1 MVFVE
6 LTPFIRFREQCWTDD
21 DLHALQR
28 FLLITPT
35 AGDVIRGTHG
45 LRKLRWA
52 ASGRGK
58 RGGARVIYYFQPSAD
73 RIYLV
78 HGYVKAEQEDLTPQQ
93 LKILAALMKGL
104 DDG

>member
-6 LTPFIRFREQCWTDD
+6 LTPFVRFREQHWTDEE
-21 DLHALQR
+21 LRGLQR
-28 FLLITPT
+28 FLLVTPT
-35 AGDVIRGTHG
+35 AGDLIRGTRG

-58 RGGARVIYYFQPSAD
+58 RGGARVIYYLQTSLD

-78 HGYVKAEQEDLTPQQ
+78 YGYVKAEQEDLTPQQ
-93 LKILAALMKGL
+93 LRVLAALMKEV

>member
-6 LTPFIRFREQCWTDD
+6 LTPFVRFREQNWTDD
-21 DLHALQR
+21 ELRALQR
-28 FLLITPT
+28 FLLLTPA

-58 RGGARVIYYFQPSAD
+58 RGGARVIYYVQLSVD
-73 RIYLV
+73 RIYLI
-78 HGYVKAEQEDLTPQQ
+78 HGYLKTEREDLTPQQ
-93 LKILAALMKGL
+93 LKVLATLMKEIA
-104 DDG
+104 DG

>member
-6 LTPFIRFREQCWTDD
+6 LTPFVRFREQNWTDD
-21 DLHALQR
+21 ELRALQR
-28 FLLITPT
+28 FLLLTPA

-58 RGGARVIYYFQPSAD
+58 RGGARVIYYVQLSVD
-73 RIYLV
+73 RIYLI
-78 HGYVKAEQEDLTPQQ
+78 HGYLKTEREDLTPQQ
-93 LKILAALMKGL
+93 LKVLAALMKEIA
-104 DDG
+104 DG

>member
-6 LTPFIRFREQCWTDD
+6 LTPFVRFREQHWTDD
-21 DLHALQR
+21 ELRALQR
-28 FLLITPT
+28 SLLVTPA
-35 AGDVIRGTHG
+35 AGEVIRGTHG

-58 RGGARVIYYFQPSAD
+58 RGGARVIYYLQASAD

-78 HGYVKAEQEDLTPQQ
+78 YGYVKAEQENLTPQQ
-93 LKILAALMKGL
+93 LKLLAALMKEV

>member
-6 LTPFIRFREQCWTDD
+6 LTPFVRFREQNWTDD
-21 DLHALQR
+21 ELRALQR
-28 FLLITPT
+28 FLLLTPA

-58 RGGARVIYYFQPSAD
+58 RGGARVIYYVQVSVD
-73 RIYLV
+73 RIYLI
-78 HGYVKAEQEDLTPQQ
+78 HGYLKTEREDLTPQQ
-93 LKILAALMKGL
+93 LKVLATLMKEIA
-104 DDG
+104 DG

>member
-6 LTPFIRFREQCWTDD
+6 LTPFVRFRDEHWTDN
-21 DLHALQR
+21 DLRALQR
-28 FLLITPT
+28 FLLVAPT
-35 AGDVIRGTHG
+35 AGDVIRGTRG

-58 RGGARVIYYFQPSAD
+58 RGGARVIYYLQTSID

-78 HGYVKAEQEDLTPQQ
+78 YGYVKAEQDDLTPQQ
-93 LKILAALMKGL
+93 LRALAALMKEVN
-104 DDG
+104 DG